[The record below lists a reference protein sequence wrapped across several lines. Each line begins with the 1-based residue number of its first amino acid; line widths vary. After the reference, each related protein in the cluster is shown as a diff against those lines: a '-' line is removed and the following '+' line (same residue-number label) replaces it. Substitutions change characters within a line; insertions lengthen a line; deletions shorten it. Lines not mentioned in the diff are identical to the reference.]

1 VTKLLPVPIAV
12 GISCGPRAISN
23 FMQHKLFTTSPSAAE
38 PAERKTAPAD
48 ESSRSDSAAGKIREA
63 RGILADLLLKDELAF
78 GNSLLVGAVA
88 EDLNRMLLELDQA
101 AGLQQL
107 FELWIS

>member
-1 VTKLLPVPIAV
+1 
-12 GISCGPRAISN
+12 
-23 FMQHKLFTTSPSAAE
+23 MQHSLFTTSPSAAVS
-38 PAERKTAPAD
+38 AEKKIERAD

-107 FELWIS
+107 FELWCTTS

>member
-1 VTKLLPVPIAV
+1 
-12 GISCGPRAISN
+12 
-23 FMQHKLFTTSPSAAE
+23 MQHSLFTTSPNAAD
-38 PAERKTAPAD
+38 PAERKTASVD

-63 RGILADLLLKDELAF
+63 RGILADLLLRDELAF

-88 EDLNRMLLELDQA
+88 EDLNRLLLELDQA

-107 FELWIS
+107 FELWCTTP